1 MSSVHLHVKGKE
13 VKVVHYN
20 GRVSHVF
27 ECNDLSVNSIL
38 SQLNKEIKEYDLD
51 NYYVDDVIYL

>member
-1 MSSVHLHVKGKE
+1 MASVDLHVKGKE
-13 VKVVHYN
+13 VKVVHDN
-20 GRVSHVF
+20 GVVSHVF